1 MEVCSHASTTPEG
14 VSGSS
19 GLSAGGLNGTRLE
32 PGVQTTLDSHSGLLA
47 LRRLIQDSLAAYR
60 RRFST
65 TSTSS
70 EAPAGGRLTAP
81 PRVPLAFTRDPVCNM
96 SAFLKQAR
104 GCWKEA
110 AVYSDKPEGICAHK
124 VDAMFRRCLVRITRQ
139 SSCEDDERAKQRIR
153 GEVDSQRAHCVG
165 ASARRAAAAPLS
177 LVAPSVARFL
187 SAGATVLALCRLRA
201 N

>member
-1 MEVCSHASTTPEG
+1 MLDCGRLG
-14 VSGSS
+14 VVGLIRRRTGVGSEC
-19 GLSAGGLNGTRLE
+19 LR
-32 PGVQTTLDSHSGLLA
+32 
-47 LRRLIQDSLAAYR
+47 RRLI
-60 RRFST
+60 T
-65 TSTSS
+65 
-70 EAPAGGRLTAP
+70 
-81 PRVPLAFTRDPVCNM
+81 DPVCNM

-153 GEVDSQRAHCVG
+153 GEVDSQRAHCAG